1 MTRLLVALSC
11 CSMLTAASVSFAQSQ
26 CGNYPT
32 TISTLKERGGRV
44 DWSRAH
50 DLIAYDDDRNADGYF
65 DVRVMSRDGSVDYCL
80 TCWDPAQAPAGL
92 KKNKGQPA
100 WHPAGY
106 YLVFQAEFDDSSV
119 GPKPSNPGRGVN
131 NVLWLT
137 DRNATQFHQLTLPS
151 VTTPATGVLHPHF
164 SEDGGMLSWSEMYEP
179 SAVGTPG
186 KAAGYWRLVTAKF
199 VTDNGAPR
207 LTDIT
212 RHPPAVEGFYENHG
226 FSPDGKLLIY
236 SSNAARSGYLDRLNN
251 DIFTLDLASGVA
263 TRLTDTRYNEHASY
277 FPSGRKILWMSNR
290 GNISRGTD
298 LWVMNP
304 DGSQKERLTFL
315 NRSGCPEETANR
327 AVVADSSINAS
338 GDAFVVY
345 VQDELLG
352 DVGSILLV
360 ELAAPF

>member
-11 CSMLTAASVSFAQSQ
+11 WSMLSAASVAFAQS
-26 CGNYPT
+26 CGTYPT
-32 TISTLKERGGRV
+32 TITTLKERGGRV

-50 DLIAYDDDRNADGYF
+50 GLIAYDDDQNADGYF

-106 YLVFQAEFDDSSV
+106 YLVFQAEFDESTA
-119 GPKPSNPGRGVN
+119 GPKASNPGRGVN

-137 DRNATQFHQLTLPS
+137 DRNGTQFHQLTLPS

-164 SEDGGMLSWSEMYEP
+164 SENGAMLSWSEMYEP
-179 SAVGTPG
+179 AALGQTG

-199 VTDNGAPR
+199 VADNGVPR
-207 LTDIT
+207 LAELT
-212 RHPPAVEGFYENHG
+212 RHRPMAEGLYENHG
-226 FSPDGKLLIY
+226 FSPDGKLLIF

-251 DIFTLDLASGVA
+251 DIFTLDLASGA
-263 TRLTDTRYNEHASY
+263 LTRLTDSRYNEHASY
-277 FPSGRKILWMSNR
+277 FPSGRKILWMTNQD
-290 GNISRGTD
+290 NANRGTD

-315 NRSGCPEETANR
+315 NRSGCPEATPNR
-327 AVVADSSINAS
+327 AVAADSSINAA
-338 GDAFVVY
+338 GDALVVY
-345 VQDELLG
+345 VQDEILG
-352 DVGSILLV
+352 DAGSILLV
-360 ELAAPF
+360 ELPWAF

>member
-1 MTRLLVALSC
+1 MTRLLVVLSC
-11 CSMLTAASVSFAQSQ
+11 SSMLSVASVAFAQSQ
-26 CGNYPT
+26 CGAYST

-44 DWSRAH
+44 DWSRSH

-65 DVRVMSRDGSVDYCL
+65 DIRVMSRDGSVDYCL
-80 TCWDPAQAPAGL
+80 TCWEPAQAPAGL
-92 KKNKGQPA
+92 RKNKGQPA

-106 YLVFQAEFDDSSV
+106 YLAFQAELDESPV

-137 DRNATQFHQLTLPS
+137 DRNGSQFHQLTLPS

-199 VTDNGAPR
+199 VTGNGVPR

-251 DIFTLDLASGVA
+251 DIFTLELASGVV

-290 GNISRGTD
+290 GNTSRGTD
-298 LWVMNP
+298 LWIMNP
-304 DGSQKERLTFL
+304 DGSLKERLTFL
-315 NRSGCPEETANR
+315 NRSGCPETTPNR
-327 AVVADSSINAS
+327 AVAADSSINAR

-360 ELAAPF
+360 ELAFPF